1 MYLTTLINIMKKT
14 FLIIL
19 LLVVCLTRVN
29 AQLPKNRLDAIV
41 NKYANVYMSD
51 SNVVGLSVGIIQHG
65 KKYFYNYGTIKKG
78 VNELPTNKTI
88 YAMGS
93 IAKTFVGILLAQAVK
108 ENKVQLTD
116 DIRKYLKGNYPNL
129 QFNNYPITLVHLA
142 NHTARL
148 PESLCKFPN
157 NWQSMNQ
164 EEKYVFKQR
173 YNREEFYKDLHSVKL
188 DTLPGY
194 KYSYSG
200 SGMTLLKLIL
210 ENVYQKPFQELIN
223 QYFNKPLNLATTKE
237 LLNTTEWESYAFG
250 KQDEAIVTHTKSIED
265 MTTGPGLCSTTDD
278 MVKYIQANII
288 EINKTIKLSHQKT
301 FEDNNNTMA
310 LAWRLDE
317 QNNTIYHLGTGWGC
331 NSICK
336 FSPKYKTGIIIFVNE
351 TMNKKNMTTMA
362 NDIQEELY
370 KNSGIK

>member
-1 MYLTTLINIMKKT
+1 MKKT
-14 FLIIL
+14 SLIIL
-19 LLVVCLTRVN
+19 LLMACLTRVN
-29 AQLPKNRLDAIV
+29 AQLPKNQLDAIV

-51 SNVVGLSVGIIQHG
+51 SNAVGLSVGIIQHG
-65 KKYFYNYGTIKKG
+65 KKYFFNYGLVRKG
-78 VNELPTNKTI
+78 KNESPTNKTI

-108 ENKVQLTD
+108 DNKVQLTD
-116 DIRKYLKGNYPNL
+116 DIRKYLKGDYPNL
-129 QFNNYPITLVHLA
+129 QFNNNSIRLVHLA

-148 PESLCKFPN
+148 PESLCKFPS

-164 EEKYVFKQR
+164 EEKYVFKQG
-173 YNREEFYKDLHSVKL
+173 YNREEFYKDLHAIKL
-188 DTLPGY
+188 DTVPGY

-210 ENVYQKPFQELIN
+210 ENVYQKPFQDLIN
-223 QYFNKPLNLATTKE
+223 QYFSKPLSLGSTKE

-250 KQDEAIVTHTKSIED
+250 KQDAAIVSRTKSIED

-278 MVKYIQANII
+278 MVKYIQANILA
-288 EINKTIKLSHQKT
+288 INEAIKLSHQKT
-301 FEDNNNTMA
+301 FEDNNNSMA

-351 TMNKKNMTTMA
+351 TMNKKNMTMMA
-362 NDIQEELY
+362 NNILEELN